1 MIIGAIASTVMQIGS
16 AAYQAK
22 KQKEAQKSAEKKQ
35 QQYMVAARKT
45 RARKPGTAVGAE
57 LYTQESGASMTATS
71 PLGVGNT
78 GSTISPTLSGG
89 GKGTLG

>member
-1 MIIGAIASTVMQIGS
+1 MQIGS

-78 GSTISPTLSGG
+78 GSTISPTLSAGGGG